1 MTNSINKQNKVELVV
16 ISGRSG
22 SGKTVALHAL
32 EDLGFYCVDNLPVEF
47 LYQMI
52 ALSKSNYPK
61 IAISID
67 VRNFPLQKNLS
78 MLSDI
83 YIKVTNDKDID
94 STIIFIDADDQVLI
108 KRYSETRRL
117 HPLSQYNLTLNEA
130 ILKENEIL
138 KSISSVA
145 DLRIDTTNLSIH
157 DLCKEVI
164 TSIRGKPFKEIVII
178 FESFGYKDGIT
189 KDADFVFDARF
200 LPNPY
205 WDKNLR
211 QYCGLDD
218 PIKKFFEKYPEV
230 DDYINSIDDLL
241 SKIMPSI
248 EVSDRSYLT
257 VGIGCT
263 GGYHRSVYI
272 AQALAERFL
281 KKGINV
287 KIRHRSLMRKRNNT
301 KS

>member
-1 MTNSINKQNKVELVV
+1 MHNQVDLVV

-32 EDLGFYCVDNLPVEF
+32 EDLGFYCVDNLPVEL
-47 LYQMI
+47 LYNMI
-52 ALSKSNYPK
+52 DLAKRSYPK

-67 VRNFPLQKNLS
+67 VRNIPDSGHEDLLN
-78 MLSDI
+78 DI
-83 YIKVTNDKDID
+83 YLRVNNDPDID

-117 HPLSQYNLTLNEA
+117 HPLSQKNLTLNEA
-130 ILKENEIL
+130 IQKETEIL

-157 DLCKEVI
+157 DLCKNVI
-164 TSIRGKPFKEIVII
+164 SSINGKPFKEVVLI

-205 WDKNLR
+205 WDKNIR
-211 QYCGLDD
+211 HYCGLDE
-218 PIKKFFEKYPEV
+218 PIRQFFSRYPEV
-230 DDYINSIDDLL
+230 EIYINKLDDLL
-241 SKIMPSI
+241 LDIMPAI
-248 EVSDRSYLT
+248 EVGDRSYLT
-257 VGIGCT
+257 VAVGCT
-263 GGYHRSVYI
+263 GGFHRSVFI
-272 AQALAERFL
+272 AQTLADRFKER
-281 KKGINV
+281 GTNV
-287 KIRHRSLMRKRNNT
+287 KVRHRTLMKM
-301 KS
+301 KK

>member
-1 MTNSINKQNKVELVV
+1 MHNQVDLVV

-32 EDLGFYCVDNLPVEF
+32 EDLGFYCVDNLPVEL
-47 LYQMI
+47 LYNMI
-52 ALSKSNYPK
+52 DLAKRSYPK

-67 VRNFPLQKNLS
+67 VRNIPDSGHEDLLN
-78 MLSDI
+78 DI
-83 YIKVTNDKDID
+83 YLRVNNDPDID

-117 HPLSQYNLTLNEA
+117 HPLSQKNLTLNEA
-130 ILKENEIL
+130 IQKETEIL

-157 DLCKEVI
+157 DLCKNVI
-164 TSIRGKPFKEIVII
+164 SSINGKPFKEVVLI

-205 WDKNLR
+205 WDKNIR
-211 QYCGLDD
+211 HYCGLDE
-218 PIKKFFEKYPEV
+218 PIRQFFSKYPEV
-230 DDYINSIDDLL
+230 EIYINKLDDLL
-241 SKIMPSI
+241 LDIMPAI
-248 EVSDRSYLT
+248 EVGDRSYLT
-257 VGIGCT
+257 VAVGCT
-263 GGYHRSVYI
+263 GGFHRSVFI
-272 AQALAERFL
+272 AQTLADRFKER
-281 KKGINV
+281 GTNV
-287 KIRHRSLMRKRNNT
+287 KVRHRTLMKM
-301 KS
+301 KK